1 MYGQQVMCWAA
12 KLGTQDGTFFG
23 FIGGSVDQI
32 DIARMDCLTKF
43 IMASQSPFYIEV
55 VYFRSW
61 RCPKF
66 RPLFQ
71 TFHQSIFH
79 EASSRGGANRSSD
92 SIMDRIGCPNHLP
105 IGSHWFP
112 LGTWWLAGPK
122 RPTAVMGSEILLFR
136 GPDILNITKLLCWW
150 RKYLFSE
157 LPSSTKSNV
166 QPFLMKW
173 ASTTSIQQ
181 PFTQCI

>member
-79 EASSRGGANRSSD
+79 EASSQGGANRSSD
-92 SIMDRIGCPNHLP
+92 SIMDRIGRPNHLP

-112 LGTWWLAGPK
+112 LVPIGYMVTRWPK
-122 RPTAVMGSEILLFR
+122 KANGSHGFWNPFVS
-136 GPDILNITKLLCWW
+136 GSWHTKH
-150 RKYLFSE
+150 Y
-157 LPSSTKSNV
+157 
-166 QPFLMKW
+166 
-173 ASTTSIQQ
+173 
-181 PFTQCI
+181 

>member
-112 LGTWWLAGPK
+112 LVPIGSHWVHGDSLAQKGQ
-122 RPTAVMGSEILLFR
+122 RQSWVL
-136 GPDILNITKLLCWW
+136 
-150 RKYLFSE
+150 
-157 LPSSTKSNV
+157 KSFCFGV
-166 QPFLMKW
+166 L
-173 ASTTSIQQ
+173 TY
-181 PFTQCI
+181 